1 LFEPLIRQIVKKEG
15 RKGRIN
21 LVLVNDPEI
30 RALNRKFRRIDRAT
44 DVLSFSMDEDGV
56 LGDIAISTETAAR
69 NAKRYRVS
77 LPREMKRLVVHGVL
91 HILGYDHGEE
101 MRNAEKVYQKL

>member
-1 LFEPLIRQIVKKEG
+1 MFEPLIRQIVKREG
-15 RKGRIN
+15 RTGKIN
-21 LVLVNDPEI
+21 LVLVEDREI
-30 RALNRKFRRIDRAT
+30 RELNRKFRRIDRAT
-44 DVLSFSMDEDGV
+44 DVLSFNMDEDGV

-77 LPREMKRLVVHGVL
+77 LKREMKRLVVHGVL

-101 MRNAEKVYQKL
+101 MKNAEKVYQKL

>member
-1 LFEPLIRQIVKKEG
+1 
-15 RKGRIN
+15 
-21 LVLVNDPEI
+21 
-30 RALNRKFRRIDRAT
+30 
-44 DVLSFSMDEDGV
+44 MDEDGI

-77 LPREMKRLVVHGVL
+77 LKREMKRLVVHGVL

-101 MRNAEKVYQKL
+101 MKNAEKVYQKL